1 MSLIKRILQ
10 MFAEKVIK
18 VSIRNYVLKLL
29 NVGTFR
35 SSFEK
40 LRRIEETPSRKSV
53 EPQSYGNI

>member
-1 MSLIKRILQ
+1 
-10 MFAEKVIK
+10 MFAEKLIK
-18 VSIRNYVLKLL
+18 VSVRNYVLKLL

-35 SSFEK
+35 CLFEK